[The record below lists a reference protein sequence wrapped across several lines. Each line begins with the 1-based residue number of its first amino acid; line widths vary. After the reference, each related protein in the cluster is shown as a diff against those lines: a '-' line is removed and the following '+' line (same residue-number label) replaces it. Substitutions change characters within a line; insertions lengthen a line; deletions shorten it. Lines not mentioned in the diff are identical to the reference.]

1 MHNIRS
7 SFGIPGDVSSVK
19 SFPYLSHPLYK
30 DVKDVKFKDC
40 SNKMIGIGNF
50 SLMFWK
56 EFVNPQSCVFVFFCL
71 WSFWCKFWSS
81 TNIWNFFQHSG
92 YKETSLSIFF
102 DERILFSILINFTYQ
117 LLLVLIKLY
126 NNISFVFEVN
136 IIFSVSCTDPI
147 LPQGWNKEWFKLV
160 RYV

>member
-1 MHNIRS
+1 MNSCLLMHNIRS

-56 EFVNPQSCVFVFFCL
+56 EFVNPQSCVFVFFAFGL
-71 WSFWCKFWSS
+71 SDVSS
-81 TNIWNFFQHSG
+81 GHPQTF
-92 YKETSLSIFF
+92 ETSFGTQDTKKLHFPSSLMKEFSF
-102 DERILFSILINFTYQ
+102 LFILISPTSY
-117 LLLVLIKLY
+117 Y
-126 NNISFVFEVN
+126 WYS
-136 IIFSVSCTDPI
+136 
-147 LPQGWNKEWFKLV
+147 
-160 RYV
+160 

>member
-1 MHNIRS
+1 MNSCLLMHNIRS

-56 EFVNPQSCVFVFFCL
+56 EFVNPQSCVFVFFAFGL
-71 WSFWCKFWSS
+71 SDVSS
-81 TNIWNFFQHSG
+81 GHPQTF
-92 YKETSLSIFF
+92 ETSFSTQATKKL
-102 DERILFSILINFTYQ
+102 LFPSSLMKEFSF
-117 LLLVLIKLY
+117 LFVLISPTSY
-126 NNISFVFEVN
+126 YWYS
-136 IIFSVSCTDPI
+136 
-147 LPQGWNKEWFKLV
+147 
-160 RYV
+160 